1 MGLRAIVGLA
11 AVSTVVVLAGWTAM
25 GHFAVGTVDVEA
37 LAAAA
42 EPVEFEVASV
52 PKSVRPPAMRIADA
66 AIVDSSLFDPN
77 PTLRVE
83 QPAPASAA
91 VRPIPQA
98 ASRIALPS
106 AITEPEHTG
115 ALAYAS
121 ASGPAFEVK
130 RPPVPKLDKNT
141 GLTPAHIAQIRAN
154 LRLTPDQERHWEPIE
169 AELRELGKQLAAQKQ
184 QGKTPKLSADAAQ
197 RLYWTAGPL
206 IMSLRDDQKQE
217 ARRLAR
223 AMGLEQVAALL

>member
-1 MGLRAIVGLA
+1 MGLRAIVGFA
-11 AVSTVVVLAGWTAM
+11 AVSGVVVVAGWTAL
-25 GHFAVGTVDVEA
+25 GHFAGATVDVEA
-37 LAAAA
+37 LAAAI
-42 EPVEFEVASV
+42 EPATEPTYELTSA
-52 PKSVRPPAMRIADA
+52 RPPAMPIADA
-66 AIVDSSLFDPN
+66 ARVDTSLFDPQ
-77 PTLRVE
+77 PMLRIE
-83 QPAPASAA
+83 QPAQTA
-91 VRPIPQA
+91 VRPIPQQS
-98 ASRIALPS
+98 SRVALPTV
-106 AITEPEHTG
+106 ITEPEHTG

-121 ASGPAFEVK
+121 ASGPTFEVK

-169 AELRELGKQLAAQKQ
+169 AELRELGKQMAAQKQ
-184 QGKTPKLSADAAQ
+184 QGKKAVLSADAAQ
-197 RLYWTAGPL
+197 RLYWAAGPL